1 LAIHWR
7 CMEEPTRVV
16 ALPLEEALADV
27 LVLHGGGTAHGTGAG
42 DRDYSRGGG
51 VVAGTVEAVLS
62 DALALH
68 GGAGAGTRH

>member
-1 LAIHWR
+1 MAIHWR

-51 VVAGTVEAVLS
+51 W
-62 DALALH
+62 
-68 GGAGAGTRH
+68 

>member
-1 LAIHWR
+1 MYWC
-7 CMEEPTRVV
+7 CMAAV
-16 ALPLEEALADV
+16 LLMALA
-27 LVLHGGGTAHGTGAG
+27 LVTGTTVG
-42 DRDYSRGGG
+42 GGG